1 MAWRPP
7 RMFRRFR
14 RSGST
19 HTRSNAVVP
28 RARGGASVGVVCIFS
43 AAGRPQEVGGSWY
56 LKRNPPTGAP
66 CRPFPTDTGW
76 VGGKTKPEQPH
87 AGLPA
92 PQQHGAAA
100 PQKPAWPSARLQGSG
115 SCEATVMTAS
125 TPRAR
130 QSRRKHSPASTTR
143 TSERQWDEHDNCQHR
158 TDPTRC
164 AATGHHKLTDAA

>member
-1 MAWRPP
+1 MTQA
-7 RMFRRFR
+7 RRQEPEPTGPEPMCTAGDDRHLPGLASAEQKRVAF
-14 RSGST
+14 
-19 HTRSNAVVP
+19 SNVV
-28 RARGGASVGVVCIFS
+28 FS
-43 AAGRPQEVGGSWY
+43 DAGRPQEVGGSWY

-125 TPRAR
+125 TPTAR

-143 TSERQWDEHDNCQHR
+143 TSEASGTSTIIVSIAPIQRAVPQPVTTN
-158 TDPTRC
+158 
-164 AATGHHKLTDAA
+164 